1 MSYYKIIL
9 ASKSVD
15 RKELLKRAKI
25 SYTAVASEVNEEIY
39 KKEIKDPYQLVQ
51 KLAKEK
57 ALRVQKKINNNFEKA
72 IVIAADTIVAFK
84 HEIIGKAQDEKEA
97 FKILRKLMGHSHEL
111 ITGLAITKVGT
122 DEIKVD
128 YDKTLVKF
136 LNLSDNEI
144 RNYIKTQEWKGRAG
158 AYSIREKAS
167 LFIESINGSYSN
179 VLGLPIQ
186 KTYQILK
193 NTFSINLFEYNNNNE
208 IEK

>member
-25 SYTAVASEVNEEIY
+25 SYTAVPSEINEEIY
-39 KKEIKDPYQLVQ
+39 KKEIKDPYKLVQ
-51 KLAKEK
+51 KLAEEK
-57 ALRVQKKINNNFEKA
+57 ALTVQKKIKNKFEKA
-72 IVIAADTIVAFK
+72 VVIAADTIVVFK
-84 HEIIGKAQDEKEA
+84 QKIIGKAQDENEA
-97 FKILRKLMGHSHEL
+97 FKILRKLMGSSHEL
-111 ITGLAITKVGT
+111 ITGIAILRVGS
-122 DEIKVD
+122 DDMVVD
-128 YDKTLVKF
+128 YDKTHVKF

-144 RNYIKTQEWKGRAG
+144 RNYIKTQEWKERAG

-186 KTYQILK
+186 KAYMILK
-193 NTFSINLFEYNNNNE
+193 NNFKINLFENNNNNK